1 MDINYF
7 YSKKE
12 LIESKIEELQSELNE
27 LRKQYINDN
36 ALFKKGDEISVKG
49 TKGVIVDVAI
59 YESVSGKFVSFSYF
73 WNKYKKDGTLS
84 KTKYQLFE
92 NEVQVAKKL

>member
-7 YSKKE
+7 FSKKE
-12 LIESKIEELQSELNE
+12 LIESKIEDLQSELNE
-27 LRKQYINDN
+27 LRKQYIDDN

-49 TKGVIVDVAI
+49 TKGVIVDVAM
-59 YESVSGKFVSFSYF
+59 YESTSGKFVSFSYF